1 MADIAVHPAT
11 PDRWHDVAAVFGRR
25 GEDASWDWCRVLLTP
40 GPPGADGRPDNRRA
54 LHDEVDGGA
63 TPPGLIAYL
72 DGRPGGWSR
81 VGRRDAFVG
90 VTGNRT
96 LARHLVPDPETWW
109 VTCFSVQ
116 TAVRGR
122 GVATALL
129 AADVAHAS
137 AHGASA
143 VEGYPVDVEHLA
155 ARKVGASAL
164 YTGTQRLFESAG
176 FVEVARPSAT
186 RPLMRLE
193 LR

>member
-1 MADIAVHPAT
+1 MADITVHAAT
-11 PDRWHDVAAVFGRR
+11 PDRWDDVGAVFGHR

-40 GPPGADGRPDNRRA
+40 GPLDAHGRPDNRGA
-54 LHDEVDGGA
+54 LHAEIDGSP

-72 DGRPGGWSR
+72 DGRPVGWSR
-81 VGRRDAFVG
+81 VGRRDAFAG

-122 GVATALL
+122 GVAGALL
-129 AADVAHAS
+129 AADVAHART
-137 AHGASA
+137 HGASA
-143 VEGYPVDVEHLA
+143 VEGYPVDVEHLT
-155 ARKVGASAL
+155 ARRIGASAL
-164 YTGTQRLFESAG
+164 YTGTMRLFASAG